1 MTYHT
6 ACEQARAWAMNFAC
20 PFFVV
25 RIAEEM
31 YDVVARAACSDRI
44 VARFS

>member
-1 MTYHT
+1 MTYLT
-6 ACEQARAWAMNFAC
+6 ACQQAQAWAMNFAC

-25 RIAEEM
+25 RIAEEI
-31 YDVVARAACSDRI
+31 YEVVARTACSDCV